1 MSQIDPFE
9 FQYFISEKNGFVV
22 ASLVGLIE
30 ASSVERF
37 EQLTQEILKVDFSKL
52 VLNFRDVSG
61 LSPEL
66 IPVFA
71 KLQKQARDKQ
81 VNLRICGLR
90 PEIKDRLNRAG
101 ILRPHELADNLQAA
115 LQSMITLV
123 RKAS

>member
-1 MSQIDPFE
+1 MSQNDPFE

-37 EQLTQEILKVDFSKL
+37 EQLSLDILKADFSKL
-52 VLNFRDVSG
+52 VINFRDVSG
-61 LSPEL
+61 LSQDL

-71 KLQKQARDKQ
+71 KLQKNARHRQAD
-81 VNLRICGLR
+81 LRICGLK
-90 PEIKDRLNRAG
+90 PEIKDRLHRAG
-101 ILRPHELADNLQAA
+101 ILRPHELSDNLQTA
-115 LQSMITLV
+115 LQSMIACV